1 MNLDQARLN
10 NIYEEIV
17 EIIRKEL
24 CGSSGV
30 GDLAELLHNE
40 FSNAGS
46 FFFLGG
52 KRFSNCLVFF
62 LIYLGP
68 FSLNKSE

>member
-46 FFFLGG
+46 FFFFLGG
-52 KRFSNCLVFF
+52 EAIFELFGILFNLFRSIF
-62 LIYLGP
+62 P
-68 FSLNKSE
+68 E

>member
-52 KRFSNCLVFF
+52 GSDFRIVWYSF
-62 LIYLGP
+62 
-68 FSLNKSE
+68 